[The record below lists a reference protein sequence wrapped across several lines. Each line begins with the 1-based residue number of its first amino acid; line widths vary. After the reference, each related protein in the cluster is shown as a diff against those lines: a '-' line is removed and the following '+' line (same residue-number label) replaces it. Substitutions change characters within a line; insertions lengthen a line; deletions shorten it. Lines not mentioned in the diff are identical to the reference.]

1 MMDTEHTEDYVNV
14 LRYCKVRK
22 TIPAIMVQ
30 NLAKEI
36 PEYRVTI
43 YLINIHVKYKYMLS
57 GIIVLIDFYTYYVG
71 YSIIPVQTR

>member
-36 PEYRVTI
+36 PCIELQFI
-43 YLINIHVKYKYMLS
+43 
-57 GIIVLIDFYTYYVG
+57 
-71 YSIIPVQTR
+71 